1 MEFTAEQIAGYLG
14 GEIDG
19 NAGERVS
26 TFSKI
31 EDPDTGL
38 YYQSPVYVFDILKER
53 GPA

>member
-31 EDPDTGL
+31 IMSIIFMK
-38 YYQSPVYVFDILKER
+38 QR
-53 GPA
+53 QA

>member
-31 EDPDTGL
+31 EEGGIGL
-38 YYQSPVYVFDILKER
+38 SFMFWANTEAQFL
-53 GPA
+53 